1 MSVKSKFSSFRKKY
15 ITLNNWMDFDAVKG
29 NAQRVGMLFKE
40 LRTLNKSKRYDSNLT
55 FDSWCEKKKI
65 SVADLKA
72 YTARVFKFLIA
83 YLCLFAILFI
93 YGISLLVQ
101 AKYILSIYL
110 FVLSLTVLLYS
121 FNQYMIWA
129 LLKMRKL
136 KCSLSE
142 LKKWT
147 FNKK

>member
-1 MSVKSKFSSFRKKY
+1 MSVKGKFSSFRKKY
-15 ITLNNWMDFDAVKG
+15 ITLNNWMDVDAVKG

-40 LRTLNKSKRYDSNLT
+40 LRTLNKNKQYDPNLT
-55 FDSWCEKKKI
+55 FDLWCEQKKI
-65 SVADLKA
+65 SGADLKA
-72 YTARVFKFLIA
+72 YASRVFKFLIA
-83 YLCLFAILFI
+83 YLSLFAILVV
-93 YGISLLVQ
+93 YGISLLIQ

-142 LKKWT
+142 LKNWT
-147 FNKK
+147 FKKK